1 VKSTLWKWIALAL
14 AVSIIGAG
22 AALAEVGHR
31 GHWGSANA
39 FGGRN
44 LHFMARYL
52 NLTEDQQAQIKQIMQ
67 KEKPAFQ
74 PLMQQIKQAR
84 SQERQIVEAESFDEN
99 QARTLANQ
107 QAQTMAE
114 LTVQKLRAE
123 SEMYKVL
130 TPEQKTKLNEFLDR
144 RQHRFSHHQ
153 NNQQMPD
160 QQGTNPQPKN
170 Q

>member
-1 VKSTLWKWIALAL
+1 MKPTLWKWMAATLAIA
-14 AVSIIGAG
+14 IIGAG

-31 GHWGSANA
+31 GHWGGPNA
-39 FGGRN
+39 FGGPN

-52 NLTEDQQAQIKQIMQ
+52 NLTDDQQAQMKQIMQ

-74 PLMQQIKQAR
+74 PLMQQLKQVR
-84 SQERQIVEAESFDEN
+84 LQERQITEAATFDEN

-114 LTVQKLRAE
+114 LTVQRLRVQ
-123 SEMYKVL
+123 SEMYQVL
-130 TPEQKTKLNEFLDR
+130 TADQKTKLNEFFDH
-144 RQHRFSHHQ
+144 RQQRFSQHQ
-153 NNQQMPD
+153 HNQQTPD
-160 QQGTNPQPKN
+160 QQGASPQPQN